1 MSELT
6 NPPADTLPPTG
17 NSRLGAE
24 ALGTFWLVLGGCGTA
39 IFAGQAVGALG
50 VALAFGLTVV
60 TGAYA
65 LGHISGAHFNPAVT
79 IGLATA
85 GRFAWQDVPL
95 YVVAQLVGASAAGGV
110 LLGIANGQEGF
121 DPKNNF
127 ALNGYGDFSPGGY
140 ELWSVLIAEAVLTG
154 MFLYVILGVTSKR
167 ATPAFAGM
175 TIGLALTLI
184 HLISI
189 PISNTSVN
197 PARSLGVA
205 WFGGSD
211 GLGQVWVFLVAP
223 LVGAIIAGIS
233 HALIVGEKD

>member
-1 MSELT
+1 MS
-6 NPPADTLPPTG
+6 DTATTATPSIA
-17 NSRLGAE
+17 SRLGAE
-24 ALGTFWLVLGGCGTA
+24 FLGTFWLVLGGCGTA
-39 IFAGQAVGALG
+39 IFAADKVGYLG

-65 LGHISGAHFNPAVT
+65 LGHVSGAHFNPAVSV
-79 IGLATA
+79 GLAAA
-85 GRFAWQDVPL
+85 GRFAWKDVPA
-95 YVVAQLVGASAAGGV
+95 YAAAQIVGATVAGAA
-110 LLGIANGQEGF
+110 LLGIANGKDGF
-121 DPKNNF
+121 EPKNNF
-127 ALNGYGDFSPGGY
+127 ALNGFADHSPGGY
-140 ELWSVLIAEAVLTG
+140 ELWSVLIAETLLTG
-154 MFLYVILGVTSKR
+154 MFLYVIIGATSKR

-205 WFGGSD
+205 WFGGGD
-211 GLGQVWVFLVAP
+211 ALEQVWVFLLAP

>member
-6 NPPADTLPPTG
+6 TPPAETLPATG
-17 NSRLGAE
+17 NSRIAAE
-24 ALGTFWLVLGGCGTA
+24 VLGTFWLVLGGCGTA

-79 IGLATA
+79 IGLASA
-85 GRFAWQDVPL
+85 GRFAWKDVPG
-95 YVVAQLVGASAAGGV
+95 YVLAQVVGGSIAGAV
-110 LLGIANGQEGF
+110 LLGIANGTEGF

-140 ELWSVLIAEAVLTG
+140 ELWSVLIAEAVLTA

-167 ATPAFAGM
+167 ATPAFAGL
-175 TIGLALTLI
+175 TIGLTLTLI

-205 WFGGSD
+205 WFGGAD
-211 GLGQVWVFLVAP
+211 GLEQVWVFLLAP
-223 LVGAIIAGIS
+223 LVGAIVAGIS
-233 HALIVGEKD
+233 HALITGERD

>member
-1 MSELT
+1 
-6 NPPADTLPPTG
+6 
-17 NSRLGAE
+17 
-24 ALGTFWLVLGGCGTA
+24 
-39 IFAGQAVGALG
+39 

-85 GRFAWQDVPL
+85 GRFAWKDVPA
-95 YVVAQLVGASAAGGV
+95 YVLAQIVGASAAGAV

-121 DPKNNF
+121 EPKNNF

-154 MFLYVILGVTSKR
+154 MFLYVILGVTSRR

-211 GLGQVWVFLVAP
+211 GLEQVWVFLVAP
-223 LVGAIIAGIS
+223 LVGAIIAGVS

>member
-6 NPPADTLPPTG
+6 TPVDAKPPTG

-24 ALGTFWLVLGGCGTA
+24 FLGTFWLVLGGCGTA
-39 IFAGQAVGALG
+39 IFAGDKVGYLG

-60 TGAYA
+60 SGAYA
-65 LGHISGAHFNPAVT
+65 LGHVSGAHFNPAVSV
-79 IGLATA
+79 GLAAA
-85 GRFAWQDVPL
+85 GRFSWSDVPL
-95 YVVAQLVGASAAGGV
+95 YVVAQIAGASAAGGV
-110 LLGIANGQEGF
+110 LLGIANGRDGF
-121 DPKNNF
+121 EAKNNF
-127 ALNGYGDFSPGGY
+127 ALNGYGDYSPGGY
-140 ELWSVLIAEAVLTG
+140 ELWAVLIAEAVLTA
-154 MFLYVILGVTSKR
+154 MFLYVIIGATSKR

-205 WFGGSD
+205 WFGGGD
-211 GLGQVWVFLVAP
+211 ALGQVWVFLLAP